1 MTKDEALAG
10 FQNLYNEID
19 KDNHLFVGTINPEW
33 IQLAI
38 KALEQPQIIRCKDC
52 INQGM
57 NDCPMWEGMITE
69 DYMWCCEGEKK

>member
-1 MTKDEALAG
+1 MTNEEALIG
-10 FQNLYNEID
+10 FQNLYNEIN

-52 INQGM
+52 KYHLG
-57 NDCPMWEGMITE
+57 EGCC
-69 DYMWCCEGEKK
+69 DY